1 MHRHGYDALG
11 SVLLLQGFDSGSRV
25 GAVYTLLAGKV
36 LDKHILLCLNANGTA
51 KALVGI
57 YLVAG
62 CKATCGHGHAKYDMM
77 EFHCV
82 CFC

>member
-1 MHRHGYDALG
+1 MTR
-11 SVLLLQGFDSGSRV
+11 S
-25 GAVYTLLAGKV
+25 AVYCCCKASIAAAALAVYALLAGKV
-36 LDKHILLCLNANGTA
+36 LDEHVLLCLNANGPA

-57 YLVAG
+57 HLVAG